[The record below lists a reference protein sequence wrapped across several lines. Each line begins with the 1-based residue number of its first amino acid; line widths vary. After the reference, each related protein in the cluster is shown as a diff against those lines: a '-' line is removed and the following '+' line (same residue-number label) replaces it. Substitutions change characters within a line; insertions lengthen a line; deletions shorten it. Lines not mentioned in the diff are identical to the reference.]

1 MYATHIYKEHM
12 FWMLVENVG
21 NDVKHT
27 RFSTR
32 RISVKILKSHLILD
46 YFKLRKIV
54 LAMF

>member
-46 YFKLRKIV
+46 HFKLRKIV